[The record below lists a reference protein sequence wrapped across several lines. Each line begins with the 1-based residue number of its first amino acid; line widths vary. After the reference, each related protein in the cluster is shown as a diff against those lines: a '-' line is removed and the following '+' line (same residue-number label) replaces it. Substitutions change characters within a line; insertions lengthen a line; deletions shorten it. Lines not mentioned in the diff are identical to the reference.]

1 MTEEV
6 AALVVRLEAT
16 QARFERDLQ
25 RASRSMDREAGRIE
39 RRAQQM
45 DQRVSA
51 STRRMGRNFNG
62 SLQNIGFQVGDFAT
76 QIASGQNALVA
87 FTQQGTQLISAFGP
101 IGAILGA
108 VGATAGALAVA
119 FFNAGEEAQ
128 SLTDVMGG
136 LSDAGSRVD
145 SLNAQIANSSGVVR
159 SALIAERDAT
169 VDLLKARLELARTAL
184 AERQTEVERDTTA
197 RAEELARS
205 QNVGASRRSSRTGN
219 ARAREVLEEAAVALR
234 EQARSEVVTP
244 ELRVELAGLE
254 RQIAQTTVGS
264 KSWQIAQSR
273 TPGRSFRFLR
283 GRLAGVVDRAAGA
296 ARLDQRQ
303 GRASLPLGLAA
314 SKTASKRWK
323 MNARCSVFPSG
334 SGCGSTRRLS
344 GPRSYRNWRPRPG
357 RTGLR

>member
-45 DQRVSA
+45 DQRVTT

-184 AERQTEVERDTTA
+184 A
-197 RAEELARS
+197 
-205 QNVGASRRSSRTGN
+205 
-219 ARAREVLEEAAVALR
+219 
-234 EQARSEVVTP
+234 
-244 ELRVELAGLE
+244 
-254 RQIAQTTVGS
+254 
-264 KSWQIAQSR
+264 
-273 TPGRSFRFLR
+273 
-283 GRLAGVVDRAAGA
+283 
-296 ARLDQRQ
+296 
-303 GRASLPLGLAA
+303 RASDRGG
-314 SKTASKRWK
+314 
-323 MNARCSVFPSG
+323 ARHDGPSG
-334 SGCGSTRRLS
+334 RTCALAERRGFAEIVPHGERASTRGAR
-344 GPRSYRNWRPRPG
+344 GGRCCFTRAGEIRSCYA
-357 RTGLR
+357 